1 MKGSDWSRVRQ
12 LFSQAREIDDPARR
26 MAWLMEQCGD
36 DAKLI
41 GEVES
46 LFAADAGSGE
56 FLSAAP
62 HAETVAVLDREHKIK
77 MHHRKVGAWRLL
89 ELVHQGGMGEI
100 YLAER
105 IMGGFQQRA
114 ALKLLRLGLATPE
127 LVQRFE
133 QERQILAGLEHSAI
147 ARLLDGGRLDD
158 GLPFLA
164 MEYVDGEHIDVWC
177 DRNNLDAH
185 QRVALLCRACDAVQH
200 AHQHLIIHRDLKP
213 ANILV
218 TADGELKVIDFGIAK
233 LVEQDGGDGQVTS
246 TTTLLTRNYASPE
259 QVRGELVSTQTDVY
273 ALGVLA
279 YWLLAGLAPYHIDS
293 NSLQDLFKKV
303 CEVDPPPPGKAFS
316 RLAESESER
325 ARHIAEARSVRVRR
339 LQKTLDGDLGIIVM
353 KALHKDPARRYDSPA
368 ALAADLERWQKGLPV
383 EARPD
388 SMFYRIGKYMRRHRV
403 AAAAFA
409 MVVLALIGGL
419 GATLW
424 QAGRA
429 TAARNVAE
437 SRFVDVH
444 QLANA
449 LVFDLHDAIVDLPG
463 STRARR
469 LLVEQALV
477 YLEELRGHAGS
488 DHDLLDDLATAYIKI
503 GDVQGH
509 PEKASLGDLSG
520 ARDGYLK
527 AVAIRRELLDSSPDS
542 ARPAH
547 ELANALDHAG
557 MAYFW
562 QDKIEDSLRSYE
574 EALALRQAVLE
585 QGRVDD
591 AHQRGLAATL
601 EGMARVL
608 SWESRDRAAL
618 ESFDRAIDIRIRQHE
633 AAPDSVERSLELA
646 TALNLRGFSRVRQDM
661 TEGVDDHRR
670 AVEIS
675 ARALDVARDNPQL
688 QLVLVRSRTRLAQA
702 LRRFERWQESI
713 GEHERALAVAS
724 KMVADDAHDVSAREM
739 LAWTRQAFSE
749 TCDMA
754 GRLDCAEEHAHAALE
769 QHKQLALANP
779 DDASLQQSLAIGH
792 QTLGRVLSKRGHFD
806 QARAVYAEALA
817 VQNER
822 LRASPDALSIYEATA
837 GMHLDLGENEYD
849 RARLGELPAYER
861 AAALG
866 RALEHYEQ
874 YFDLYRHVEHNA
886 TLSAYTLRMQ
896 ALVAERVEEV
906 RALAEAP

>member
-1 MKGSDWSRVRQ
+1 MKGNDWSRVRQ

-26 MAWLMEQCGD
+26 MAWLKEQCGG

-46 LFAADAGSGE
+46 LLAADAGSGE

-62 HAETVAVLDREHKIK
+62 HAETMAVLDREHKIK
-77 MHHRKVGAWRLL
+77 MHHRKIGAWRIL

-164 MEYVDGEHIDVWC
+164 MEYVDGEHIDAWC
-177 DRNNLDAH
+177 DRNRLDVY
-185 QRVALLCRACDAVQH
+185 QRVALLRRVCDAVQH

-218 TADGELKVIDFGIAK
+218 TAGGELKVIDFGIAK
-233 LVEQDGGDGQVTS
+233 LLEQGDGDGQVTG
-246 TTTLLTRNYASPE
+246 TTTLLTRDYASPE

-273 ALGVLA
+273 ALGILA
-279 YWLLAGLAPYHIDS
+279 YWLLAGLAPYRIDS
-293 NSLQDLFKKV
+293 GSLQDLFEKV
-303 CEVDPPPPGKAFS
+303 CEIDPLSPGKAFS
-316 RLAESESER
+316 RLAESEPER
-325 ARHIAEARSVRVRR
+325 VRRIADLRSMRTRR
-339 LQKTLDGDLGIIVM
+339 LQKTLNGDLGIIVM
-353 KALHKDPARRYDSPA
+353 KALRKDPARRYDSPA

-388 SMFYRIGKYMRRHRV
+388 SMLYRIGRFARRHRV

-429 TAARNVAE
+429 TTAQKVAE
-437 SRFVDVH
+437 SRFEDVH

-469 LLVEQALV
+469 LLVEKALI

-488 DHDLLDDLATAYIKI
+488 DHDLLDDLATAYTRI

-527 AVAIRRELLDSSPDS
+527 AVAIRRELLNENPVSVR
-542 ARPAH
+542 AKRA
-547 ELANALDHAG
+547 LANALDHVG

-562 QDKIEDSLRSYE
+562 QDKIEDSLRCYE
-574 EALALRQAVLE
+574 EALVLRHDVLE
-585 QGRVDD
+585 QERAGDSD
-591 AHQRGLAATL
+591 QRGLAATL

-608 SWESRDRAAL
+608 SWESRVETAL
-618 ESFDRAIDIRIRQHE
+618 QHFDRAVDIREQQH
-633 AAPDSVERSLELA
+633 ADRPDSVGHALELA
-646 TALNLRGFSRVRQDM
+646 TALNLRGFTRVKQDM
-661 TEGVDDHRR
+661 TAGVDDHRR

-675 ARALDVARDNPQL
+675 ARALDAARDNPQL

-739 LAWTRQAFSE
+739 LAWTGQAFSE
-749 TCDMA
+749 TCDVA

-806 QARAVYAEALA
+806 QARTVYADALA
-817 VQNER
+817 LQDER
-822 LRASPDALSIYEATA
+822 LKASPDALSIYEATA

-849 RARLGELPAYER
+849 RARLGGLPASER
-861 AAALG
+861 VAALE

-874 YFDLYRHVEHNA
+874 YFDLYRHIERNA
-886 TLSAYTLRMQ
+886 SLSAYTLRMQ
-896 ALVAERVEEV
+896 AMVAERVEEV
-906 RALAEAP
+906 RTLVETP